1 MSSVEESDLLKI
13 TGKRIQQIRI
23 SKGYSQVDLAGKI
36 LGVFDTTNV
45 SRIES
50 GRTNPTLNTLHRIA
64 EALEVSLSE
73 LLNIEEC
80 ETDV

>member
-1 MSSVEESDLLKI
+1 MEESDLLKI

>member
-1 MSSVEESDLLKI
+1 MEKSELLKI
-13 TGKRIQQIRI
+13 IGKRIQKIRN

-36 LGVFDTTNV
+36 EGVFDTTNV

-50 GRTNPTLNTLHRIA
+50 GRTNPTIYTLHRVS

-73 LLNIEEC
+73 LLTIEDYEDNI
-80 ETDV
+80 